1 MSSEATNT
9 NGADNSKSK
18 SSNSRK
24 RGVDVLLTTRG
35 RGLATGESV
44 TFRLVKG
51 PPVIQTADP
60 VDPKV
65 SEYFPLVAKFPESV
79 VRPDFAANPWNQ
91 GRLYQQ
97 DIPKPVDDS
106 DEEVSAEPKKRWKY
120 NRRRREAPKRQWILQ
135 EQVDFLETMVSRREK
150 IQVDGNQISSRY
162 EGVPE
167 HNSSRYSLFL
177 PMPSTATATA
187 ANGKDEMNK
196 KEDNVDTLQVCL
208 LPAQHGVVNFAQPAS
223 RQTLSLTQAEQVI
236 EDQRAGI
243 RVIRP
248 NGDAV
253 GPGDKSGKPPPVAPM
268 LRIPR
273 SKPVNNSKNR
283 LLNKLKGAASAGGG
297 GGGGAGNADE
307 EEGDDVMGD
316 LAFRKGKSGRSAR
329 KELLSDLG
337 DGVKVSDD
345 GVIGGTD
352 DAAFGGR
359 QRFGNFQADNLKGDD
374 DDKGG
379 AGNDDDDNGGGGGN
393 SSGVKQERGGDG
405 AAMADDFYRRDVQ
418 AEYEELDYDANEQF
432 DDDDVDIGETEVAID
447 TGGYGEEDEE
457 DDFEEFDLD
466 QEVVA
471 GAAGLASVA
480 GFKAM
485 LAKARGEVSAQPTA
499 EEAAAAAEKD
509 KETGGK
515 RAASPNSAPE
525 KQKEAEEDHMAK
537 IMAADERSAQAATER
552 AAQQKDRKA
561 AAAASQVQV
570 DANGLRIVTLEALR
584 REIWLH
590 HGKIPMKRLMK
601 IFEVKTKSSTDR
613 QNKFREIVKELCT
626 MNTDPIGGRVLVL
639 KQHYS
644 NM

>member
-1 MSSEATNT
+1 MSSEVP
-9 NGADNSKSK
+9 SKSK
-18 SSNSRK
+18 PSNGKSNSMPSRK

-35 RGLATGESV
+35 KGLNTGESV

-51 PPVIQTADP
+51 PPVQKTADP
-60 VDPKV
+60 VDPKA

-79 VRPDFAANPWNQ
+79 VRPDFANTPWNG

-120 NRRRREAPKRQWILQ
+120 NRRRTEAPKRQWILQ

-150 IQVDGNQISSRY
+150 VAVDGTKISSRY

-177 PMPSTATATA
+177 PMPT
-187 ANGKDEMNK
+187 NNK
-196 KEDNVDTLQVCL
+196 NNMEDNMKMDMDGTNNSKDHNGNDIDTLQVCL
-208 LPAQHGVVNFAQPAS
+208 LPPQHGVVNFAQPAS

-248 NGDAV
+248 NGDPV
-253 GPGDKSGKPPPVAPM
+253 PPGGTGKPPPVAPM

-283 LLNKLKGAASAGGG
+283 LLNKLKGAAASGGG
-297 GGGGAGNADE
+297 GTNPDE

-329 KELLSDLG
+329 KELLADLG

-352 DAAFGGR
+352 DATFGGR
-359 QRFGNFQADNLKGDD
+359 QRFGNFQADKP

-379 AGNDDDDNGGGGGN
+379 DGNDDENGAGKGDTN
-393 SSGVKQERGGDG
+393 GVKSERGGDG

-447 TGGYGEEDEE
+447 TGGYGDDDE
-457 DDFEEFDLD
+457 DDEFEEFDLD
-466 QEVVA
+466 NEVVA
-471 GAAGLASVA
+471 GAEGLASVA

-485 LAKARGEVSAQPTA
+485 LAKARGDIAAQPTA

-509 KETGGK
+509 KETDGK
-515 RAASPNSAPE
+515 RSASPNSATE
-525 KQKEAEEDHMAK
+525 KKTEAQEDHMAK
-537 IMAADERSAQAATER
+537 IMAAAERSAQAATEK
-552 AAQQKDRKA
+552 ATQAKKIKA
-561 AAAASQVQV
+561 AESQVQV

-613 QNKFREIVKELCT
+613 QNKFREVVKELCT
-626 MNTDPIGGRVLVL
+626 MNTDPIGGRMLVL